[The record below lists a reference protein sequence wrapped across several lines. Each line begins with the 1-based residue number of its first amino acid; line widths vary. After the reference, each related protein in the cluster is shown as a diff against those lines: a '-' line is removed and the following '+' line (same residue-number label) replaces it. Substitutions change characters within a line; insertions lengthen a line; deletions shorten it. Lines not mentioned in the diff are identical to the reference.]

1 MSKAYLFLADGFE
14 EIEALAPV
22 DLMRRAGI
30 DVTTV
35 SVSDSP
41 AVFGAHSIIVTPDA
55 FMSSVALDD
64 ADLLVCPGGMP
75 GAANL
80 AASAPLSAALKAQ
93 AAAGRLVG
101 AICAAPAVTLAPLGL
116 LKGKRAT
123 CYPGFEGPLA
133 DGGASHQ
140 EARVVVDGNI
150 ITANGPSS
158 AIPFALALIEALE
171 GPEAARKVA
180 DGILL

>member
-35 SVSDSP
+35 SVNDSP
-41 AVFGAHSIIVTPDA
+41 AVCGAHSIIVTPDA
-55 FMSSVALDD
+55 FMSNVTLDD

-75 GAANL
+75 GASNL
-80 AASAPLSAALKAQ
+80 AACAPLAEALKSQ
-93 AAAGRLVG
+93 AASGRLVG
-101 AICAAPAVTLAPLGL
+101 AICAAPAVTLAPLGIL
-116 LKGKRAT
+116 AGKQAT
-123 CYPGFEGPLA
+123 CYPGFEAALA
-133 DGGASHQ
+133 DGGAAHQ
-140 EARVVVDGNI
+140 DTRVVVDGNI

-158 AIPFALALIEALE
+158 AIPFALALVEALE
-171 GPEAARKVA
+171 GIDKARQVAA
-180 DGILL
+180 GILL